1 MKVDVARKVV
11 LESWEDDDGCLASEP
26 TFIPSPHN
34 NNSTTAEEDSGVLIF
49 VCHSTTA
56 RKTSLVVL
64 RSKDLKE
71 LGRFTAPVAT
81 TFGIHGIW
89 IPN

>member
-1 MKVDVARKVV
+1 MKVDVARKAV
-11 LESWEDDDGCLASEP
+11 LESWEDDGCLASEP
-26 TFIPSPHN
+26 TFIPSPRGN
-34 NNSTTAEEDSGVLIF
+34 YSTTTEEDHGILIF

-64 RSKDLKE
+64 RATDLKE

>member
-1 MKVDVARKVV
+1 MKVDVVRKTV
-11 LESWEDDDGCLASEP
+11 LESWEDDGGCLASEP
-26 TFIPSPHN
+26 TFIPSPRN
-34 NNSTTAEEDSGVLIF
+34 NKFTIAEEDHGILIF

-64 RSKDLKE
+64 RSTDLKE